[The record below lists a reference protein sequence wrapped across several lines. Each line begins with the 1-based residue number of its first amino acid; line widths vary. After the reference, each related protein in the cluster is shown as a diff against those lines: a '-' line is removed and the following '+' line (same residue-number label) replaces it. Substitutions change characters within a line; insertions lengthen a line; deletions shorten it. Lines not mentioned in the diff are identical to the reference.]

1 MLTNKFLSKY
11 SIKDLLESLQRNK
24 KSAAIITLAGFMLS
38 ACQVDQPDTA
48 TTTEVE
54 NPAAEIKI
62 NDAYEERQLLWG
74 DTHVHSNL
82 SFDAFSFGCA
92 GC

>member
-1 MLTNKFLSKY
+1 MLTNKFLSNY

-24 KSAAIITLAGFMLS
+24 KAVALVTLAGFMLS
-38 ACQVDQPDTA
+38 ACQVDQPDSA

-62 NDAYEERQLLWG
+62 NDAF
-74 DTHVHSNL
+74 N
-82 SFDAFSFGCA
+82 
-92 GC
+92 